1 MPQTRVLA
9 LTKMTVVSPK
19 ALQATS
25 SSNNVP
31 WQCNICSPSPPSPEE
46 AEDRGLALTARRAQ
60 IGDGANARVHLS
72 YELQRAH
79 IAPNADGSPALR
91 ELLAL
96 NTDTVTA
103 FSNDTCVAYVS
114 GVLEDISALLAMPE
128 VAEPLRTRLQHIT
141 PPEARA
147 LVEAWRAMPCRN
159 ASLIEFA
166 PVLTRLVNCN
176 TAPLM
181 LGAGQ
186 SANYIIGASG

>member
-9 LTKMTVVSPK
+9 LTRTTPSSPE

-25 SSNNVP
+25 SSDNVP
-31 WQCNICSPSPPSPEE
+31 WRCNICSPSPEE
-46 AEDRGLALTARRAQ
+46 AEDRGLAITARSAQ
-60 IGDGANARVHLS
+60 IGDGANARVHFA
-72 YELQRAH
+72 YELRRPF
-79 IAPNADGSPALR
+79 IASDTEGSPTLR

-96 NTDTVTA
+96 NTDKVTA
-103 FSNDTCVAYVS
+103 FSNDTYVAYVS
-114 GVLEDISALLAMPE
+114 LVLEDISELLAMPE
-128 VAEPLRTRLQHIT
+128 VGETLRTRLQHIT

-147 LVEAWRAMPCRN
+147 LVEAWMAMLCRN

-181 LGAGQ
+181 LGAGR
-186 SANYIIGASG
+186 ASG